1 MIAHVV
7 GEMRYNKYYGTGFYF
22 SKKSQ
27 EQAKN
32 NIKKLYGTSVK
43 CLNDGKEFESIG
55 DASRHYNI
63 SYGTVQSSLKKGKS
77 VHNKIQDKDYQ
88 FVHIEK
94 KRYRIWN

>member
-63 SYGTVQSSLKKGKS
+63 SYGTVQSSLKKVS
-77 VHNKIQDKDYQ
+77 QYIINIKIKTINSYTLR
-88 FVHIEK
+88 K

>member
-63 SYGTVQSSLKKGKS
+63 SYGTVQSSLKKGKP

-94 KRYRIWN
+94 KEV